1 MKTQTLL
8 ESDKPKSNQMNWI
21 LSLIAINMIWLLNFG
36 IIHTDALASRRLHYN
51 PWEAMVREFTGAYA
65 VFAVIPLIFLMW
77 RKFPYVRPHRLRLLP
92 LYLLATVAFGFMHT
106 TLMHLSRDF
115 LYPLFGF
122 RAHDPGNLGFRYLME
137 FQKQF
142 IWIWGTI
149 GILVLVRHNKS
160 FHQNQLRSAQL
171 HEQLTQSRLDVLR
184 QQIDPHFL
192 FNSLNLISNAVYESP
207 EKADR
212 LITSLSDL
220 LRCSL
225 DLGRAQK
232 VPLKKELDFLE
243 KYLLIMKGRFG
254 DRFDFKCQLDSKA
267 EHAVVP
273 SLLLQPVLENSF
285 KHRLETNQANL
296 TISFSSVVRANKL
309 RLRFED
315 VSDSPIGDRSALK
328 GESKSGLGLKN
339 IEQRLHALYGD
350 EGKIEYGREGEFRYR
365 TDIEIPF
372 EMEED

>member
-1 MKTQTLL
+1 MKSQSLL
-8 ESDKPKSNQMNWI
+8 ESDKPNQMNWF
-21 LSLIAINMIWLLNFG
+21 LGLVAINMIWLLNFG

-65 VFAVIPLIFLMW
+65 ALALIPLILLMW
-77 RKFPYVRPHRLRLLP
+77 KKFPYVRPHRLRLLP
-92 LYLLATVAFGFMHT
+92 LYLIATVALGFMHT
-106 TLMHLSRDF
+106 TLMHLSREI
-115 LYPLFGF
+115 LYPLCGF
-122 RAHDPGNLGFRYLME
+122 EAYDPGNLGYRYLME

-142 IWIWGTI
+142 IWIWGTV

-171 HEQLTQSRLDVLR
+171 HEQLTQSRFDVLR
-184 QQIDPHFL
+184 QQINPHFL

-243 KYLLIMKGRFG
+243 KYLLIMKGRFS
-254 DRFDFKCQLDSKA
+254 DRFDFESHLDPKGQ
-267 EHAVVP
+267 HALVP

-285 KHRLETNQANL
+285 KHRLEKNNATLEIVFTVAVSGN
-296 TISFSSVVRANKL
+296 TL

-315 VSDSPIGDRSALK
+315 VSDAAIGDRSA
-328 GESKSGLGLKN
+328 GIEDSRSGVGLKN
-339 IEQRLHALYGD
+339 IQLRLQALYGD
-350 EGKIEYGREGEFRYR
+350 EGRIEYGREGEHRYV
-365 TDIEIPF
+365 TVIEIPF
-372 EMEED
+372 EVEKD